1 MNKLRLIKI
10 YELRGKIHPIEATI
24 INLLDGIEE
33 DQQFADYIVYR
44 KGGITYFAYNLKHN
58 ELFLYPYIYTMFK
71 CTEEETNEI
80 MKYLL
85 EKHLKITI
93 NIVW

>member
-1 MNKLRLIKI
+1 MLMVLL
-10 YELRGKIHPIEATI
+10 ELEEVLQVIDYMKDGKYH
-24 INLLDGIEE
+24 
-33 DQQFADYIVYR
+33 FH
-44 KGGITYFAYNLKHN
+44 YNLKHN

-85 EKHLKITI
+85 EKHLKLKIDKI
-93 NIVW
+93 E